1 MSKIAQP
8 SQSDDLALT
17 RLKGVGP
24 KVAER
29 LQKMGI
35 SNIQDLL
42 FHLPLRYEDRTRIV
56 PMGSLRLGETAVV
69 QGKVLLTEVKFARRR
84 MLMSRISDGTGSIG
98 LRFFHFNGQ
107 QQQAMARGAT
117 LRCYGEVRTGKAM
130 LELVHPEYQVVEAE
144 SVPEVQEHLT
154 SIYPTTEGLHQ
165 LSLRNR
171 SEERRVGKEC
181 RL

>member
-69 QGKVLLTEVKFARRR
+69 QGKVLLTEVK
-84 MLMSRISDGTGSIG
+84 
-98 LRFFHFNGQ
+98 
-107 QQQAMARGAT
+107 
-117 LRCYGEVRTGKAM
+117 
-130 LELVHPEYQVVEAE
+130 
-144 SVPEVQEHLT
+144 
-154 SIYPTTEGLHQ
+154 
-165 LSLRNR
+165 
-171 SEERRVGKEC
+171 
-181 RL
+181 